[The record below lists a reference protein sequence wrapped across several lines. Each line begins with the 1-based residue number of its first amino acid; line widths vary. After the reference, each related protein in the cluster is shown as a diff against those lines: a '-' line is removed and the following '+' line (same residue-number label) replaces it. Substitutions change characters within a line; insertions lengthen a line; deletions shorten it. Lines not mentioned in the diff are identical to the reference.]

1 MIDTLS
7 CGMVYAGS
15 ALMAFN
21 VFSYV
26 RFARGISRQGDWQ
39 REKRI
44 LRLPILLLA
53 LFLCG
58 YLAVGLWG
66 TPDPVVA
73 GILFGG
79 SVFVAVM
86 LVLLRRA
93 V

>member
-44 LRLPILLLA
+44 LRLR
-53 LFLCG
+53 FFEG
-58 YLAVGLWG
+58 R
-66 TPDPVVA
+66 TQMEVA
-73 GILFGG
+73 GEIGISQAQVSRIEKAALEKIKKQ
-79 SVFVAVM
+79 M
-86 LVLLRRA
+86 
-93 V
+93 